1 MRRITVLFDDEQIY
15 RDVKAEAAK
24 EGRPVKD
31 VVSEALRDWLRRHSG
46 RISEQDRA
54 RRRRS
59 LEEADR
65 LRAELKGRDM
75 GETIQD
81 ALDAVRNERTC

>member
-46 RISEQDRA
+46 RISEQDRE